1 MPRNAPRYV
10 VRVFALGILVSR
22 PQALTWPHGVM
33 VPSQAMGTKGYRK
46 DICLVPSLIRLYH
59 ALRPGKGAAG
69 VWYSI
74 EKIYWLR
81 GSWDIE
87 LCDIQVLLR
96 LNRVCRG
103 LRI

>member
-1 MPRNAPRYV
+1 MM
-10 VRVFALGILVSR
+10 VFALGILGSR
-22 PQALTWPHGVM
+22 PQSLTWPQGVM

-46 DICLVPSLIRLYH
+46 DICLVPSLIRLYN
-59 ALRPGKGAAG
+59 ALRPGKGTAG
-69 VWYSI
+69 VRYSV

-81 GSWDIE
+81 GSWDIG